1 MKLHRNSLLTAAA
14 IVLVLYLVCLIVG
27 LPGWAAIVLTV
38 VLLVLLAV
46 VWKQPDPPRPVVTPQ
61 PSAPSVVLPD
71 RDPVFTGPPTR
82 TVADVRLPSASP
94 DFHFSFSAVV
104 QWSTVLSGARHADLG
119 AVAVDAL
126 LERARALT
134 ATQQVTEEAL
144 NQHRLAALLGEP
156 ALDEKGQVRSWATE
170 IRLRLP
176 DADQKHLQHLAALHR
191 REQTALLERRMEQD
205 KRAYLKEDVFATP
218 GSAAVWWLVN
228 NPGQVENA
236 LGLLDTLAELSAAA
250 NDLPVRRSSADIID
264 RANPP
269 RAELDFNSAVDHL
282 LEAGEPAA
290 GNADP
295 STRPVPRHAGP
306 EPSTTNPTPPP
317 TEGAASQHND
327 VSTTQQSESTGTQQ
341 SESTGAQQ
349 DHAPGSQQDQ
359 GTGSQQDDR
368 AEQGPSD
375 GNEQRPSDR
384 PSARSAGEGSDDG
397 TIPPPA
403 DATTSSADITPKS
416 ATNGTTRRSGEQP
429 EGEYREQFY
438 TE

>member
-14 IVLVLYLVCLIVG
+14 IVLVLYVVCLIVG
-27 LPGWAAIVLTV
+27 LPGWAAVVLSV

-46 VWKQPDPPRPVVTPQ
+46 VWKQPDPPRPVVTAP

-71 RDPVFTGPPTR
+71 RDPVFTGPPSR

-94 DFHFSFSAVV
+94 DFQFSFSAVV

-134 ATQQVTEEAL
+134 ATQQVTEESL
-144 NQHRLAALLGEP
+144 NQHRLAAILGEP

-170 IRLRLP
+170 VRLRLP

-228 NPGQVENA
+228 NPGEVETA

-250 NDLPVRRSSADIID
+250 NDLPVRRSSADVID
-264 RANPP
+264 RARPT

-282 LEAGEPAA
+282 LEAGEPAP
-290 GNADP
+290 GSP
-295 STRPVPRHAGP
+295 TPEPGTRSVPRHAGR
-306 EPSTTNPTPPP
+306 E
-317 TEGAASQHND
+317 
-327 VSTTQQSESTGTQQ
+327 QSNSISPNSAESTEQPPNDRT
-341 SESTGAQQ
+341 STRPT
-349 DHAPGSQQDQ
+349 D
-359 GTGSQQDDR
+359 
-368 AEQGPSD
+368 
-375 GNEQRPSDR
+375 QRPDNGTVP
-384 PSARSAGEGSDDG
+384 PSANDD
-397 TIPPPA
+397 TA
-403 DATTSSADITPKS
+403 SKS
-416 ATNGTTRRSGEQP
+416 ARNGSTKSPSEEP
-429 EGEYREQFY
+429 EGKYREQFY
-438 TE
+438 SE